1 VEKKIEWQALAFAAA
16 SGAMIFTLIGFLALG
31 WTPGSVAAKQA
42 QKAADNAVIAAL
54 GAVCKAQFSASP
66 DLEKDEK
73 TMKTLSTYA
82 QASYLETGGWATMPG
97 DEAPKK
103 NVAKACAAAIGIP
116 SVKFGA

>member
-1 VEKKIEWQALAFAAA
+1 VEKKIEWQAFAFAAA

-42 QKAADNAVIAAL
+42 QTAANDAVVAAF
-54 GAVCKAQFSASP
+54 GEICKVHFNASP
-66 DLEKDEK
+66 DLEKNEK
-73 TMKTLSTYA
+73 AMKTLSTYA
-82 QASYLETGGWATMPG
+82 QASYLETGGWAIMAGQEKPI
-97 DEAPKK
+97 K